1 VNRDAF
7 GRIAVALAASV
18 AGWQVYRRHR
28 RRQLV
33 LMPKGINAAHGI
45 TMRSTI
51 KAARPTSVGR

>member
-1 VNRDAF
+1 MNRVRV
-7 GRIAVALAASV
+7 GKVVIPLAASV
-18 AGWQVYRRHR
+18 TGWQVYRRHR

>member
-1 VNRDAF
+1 MNRDLV
-7 GRIAVALAASV
+7 GKIAVPLAAGV

-33 LMPKGINAAHGI
+33 LMPKGINEAHGI
-45 TMRSTI
+45 TMRSAI

>member
-1 VNRDAF
+1 VNRELA
-7 GRIAVALAASV
+7 GRIAIPLAASV
-18 AGWQVYRRHR
+18 AGWQMYRRHR

-51 KAARPTSVGR
+51 KAARPTSASR

>member
-1 VNRDAF
+1 MSRDAVAKL
-7 GRIAVALAASV
+7 AVPLATGL

-28 RRQLV
+28 RRQLA

-51 KAARPTSVGR
+51 KAARPTAR

>member
-1 VNRDAF
+1 VNRVLV
-7 GRIAVALAASV
+7 GKIVIPVVASV
-18 AGWQVYRRHR
+18 AGWQLYRQRR

-51 KAARPTSVGR
+51 RAARPTSAGR

>member
-1 VNRDAF
+1 VNRDLVTT
-7 GRIAVALAASV
+7 IAGPLAV
-18 AGWQVYRRHR
+18 TIAGWQMYRRHR

-51 KAARPTSVGR
+51 KAARPTSASR

>member
-1 VNRDAF
+1 MNRDLV
-7 GRIAVALAASV
+7 GKIAAPLAASV
-18 AGWQVYRRHR
+18 AGWQMYRRHR

-51 KAARPTSVGR
+51 KAARPTSAGR

>member
-1 VNRDAF
+1 MNREV
-7 GRIAVALAASV
+7 GVVAIPLAATI
-18 AGWQVYRRHR
+18 AGWQMYRRHR

-51 KAARPTSVGR
+51 KAARPTSRGR

>member
-1 VNRDAF
+1 VIRD
-7 GRIAVALAASV
+7 LAAKIAIPLATSF

-51 KAARPTSVGR
+51 KAARPTTVGR

>member
-1 VNRDAF
+1 MNRDLVTT
-7 GRIAVALAASV
+7 IAGPLAV
-18 AGWQVYRRHR
+18 TFAGWQMYRRHR

-51 KAARPTSVGR
+51 KAARPTAVGR